1 MTPTVLLSFLD
12 KTCVNT
18 VGVVIATTGA
28 CMLWYFVG
36 SVVQVNKT
44 EILKGN
50 DVTVTIPSNSPELR
64 KRLRIDIWLSRL
76 GVLLTVAGGALQVIS
91 NYMP

>member
-1 MTPTVLLSFLD
+1 MYIPHLFAFLD

-18 VGVVIATTGA
+18 AGVVIATTGA

-36 SVVQVNKT
+36 NVVQVNKT

-50 DVTVTIPSNSPELR
+50 DVTLTIPSNSPELR
-64 KRLRIDIWLSRL
+64 KRLRIHIWLSRF
-76 GVLLTVAGGALQVIS
+76 GVLLTVTGGALQVIS
-91 NYMP
+91 NYMS